1 MFADPI
7 KLHGKCR
14 KMTPSCRKMIR
25 DIWSKAAFFRCKL
38 QIQFS
43 QNNRIHPKLFRFMK
57 TAVNLLSDKLFLY
70 RSNLFSLLRHLF
82 HWLLFNQNAITSLS
96 LSLSQGCCVFEI
108 ILKALY
114 GGGALA
120 DTVCAINKLYYAK
133 SSYQIK
139 EYSSDCTPEHNFCHA
154 EKSCRQLKH
163 DVNTVILGKCT
174 NSHGPV
180 APSGSISR
188 LFCYSRLCVLLLSDY
203 IKNKVPKTFLLDHG
217 LYRL

>member
-1 MFADPI
+1 MGSAQWLLAVA
-7 KLHGKCR
+7 K
-14 KMTPSCRKMIR
+14 
-25 DIWSKAAFFRCKL
+25 WSVTYVTKQHFFRCKL

-43 QNNRIHPKLFRFMK
+43 QNNRIHPKVFRFMK

-70 RSNLFSLLRHLF
+70 RSNLFSLLRHLL
-82 HWLLFNQNAITSLS
+82 HWLVFDQNAITSLS
-96 LSLSQGCCVFEI
+96 LSGVLRCCVFEI

-139 EYSSDCTPEHNFCHA
+139 EYCSDCTPEHNFCHA

-163 DVNTVILGKCT
+163 DVNTVILGKCA

-180 APSGSISR
+180 APLRVDRYQDYFVI
-188 LFCYSRLCVLLLSDY
+188 LTCVF
-203 IKNKVPKTFLLDHG
+203 ITEW
-217 LYRL
+217 LYKK